1 VKRLVAAVVMA
12 MLVTGCFGAVPPTPS
27 AATPT
32 PPPAPPTPT
41 VAPTTEPGVPL
52 AMAIQI
58 RAAFGFRADAVW
70 VTTVSA
76 DAGSILS
83 NVGIRM
89 TADEVAQLQKQQSFP
104 DDRSAL
110 IAYGMRHA
118 DQYGGLFI
126 DRATGGTVMLFTAD
140 LDRHRD
146 AIAAL
151 RRGAIIDVRQCTY
164 TEADLMSVM
173 ESIDRNELLA
183 EGIDLMTVG
192 LNTDQNIVVI
202 EAKSNAPD
210 AKARLEARYG
220 GRVVANIFPV
230 PGAWSHRPVGDG
242 WRLVSAIQRGPN
254 WAYTVRVA
262 TNQAEW
268 SALWAELSPGLEEPA
283 IDDASEIAVVFAEGN
298 GGPGNCD
305 EVRLDDVV
313 IDVSTRLVFSR
324 TSDPLAPRN
333 CDAMLGGSA
342 VFVVALS
349 RAALPPTPF
358 DVQLHEQ
365 PTGPETDR
373 ITVDSL

>member
-1 VKRLVAAVVMA
+1 MRRLLAAVVTA
-12 MLVTGCFGAVPPTPS
+12 VLIAGCAGAVSPTPSPGAPTPS
-27 AATPT
+27 A
-32 PPPAPPTPT
+32 PTPT
-41 VAPTTEPGVPL
+41 AATTTEPEVSL
-52 AMAIQI
+52 ALAIEI
-58 RAAFGFRADAVW
+58 RKAFGFRADAAW

-76 DAGSILS
+76 DASSILS
-83 NVGIRM
+83 NLGIRM
-89 TADEVAQLQKQQSFP
+89 TPDEVAQLERQQSFP

-126 DRATGGTVMLFTAD
+126 DIATGGTVMLFTAD
-140 LDRHRD
+140 LDQHRA

-151 RRGAIIDVRQCTY
+151 PRGAIIDVRQATY
-164 TEADLMSVM
+164 TEAELMSVM

-192 LNTDQNIVVI
+192 LSTDRNVVVI

-220 GRVVANIFPV
+220 GRVVANIFPLL
-230 PGAWSHRPVGDG
+230 GAWSHRPAGDG
-242 WRLVSAIQRGPN
+242 WRLVSAIQRDAG
-254 WAYTVRVA
+254 WAYTVRAA
-262 TNQAEW
+262 TTQAEW
-268 SALWAELSPGLEEPA
+268 SALWLELSPGLEEPA
-283 IDDASEIAVVFAEGN
+283 IDHASEIAVVFAEGN

-333 CDAMLGGSA
+333 CDAMLGGSS

>member
-1 VKRLVAAVVMA
+1 
-12 MLVTGCFGAVPPTPS
+12 
-27 AATPT
+27 
-32 PPPAPPTPT
+32 
-41 VAPTTEPGVPL
+41 
-52 AMAIQI
+52 MAIQI
-58 RAAFGFRADAVW
+58 RAAFGFRADPDW
-70 VTTVSA
+70 VNTVNA
-76 DAGSILS
+76 DPESIMS
-83 NVGIRM
+83 NLGIRM
-89 TADEVAQLQKQQSFP
+89 TADEVAQLERQQLFP

-110 IAYGMRHA
+110 IAYGTRHA

-140 LDRHRD
+140 LDRHRA

-151 RRGAIIDVRQCTY
+151 PRGAIIDVRQCTY
-164 TEADLMSVM
+164 TEAELMSVM

-183 EGIDLMTVG
+183 EGIDVMTVG
-192 LNTDQNIVVI
+192 LSTDQNIVAI
-202 EAKSNAPD
+202 EAKSNAAD

-220 GRVVANIFPV
+220 GRVVANIYPV
-230 PGAWSHRPVGDG
+230 PGPWANRPGGDG

-262 TNQAEW
+262 TNRAEW
-268 SALWAELSPGLEEPA
+268 SALWSELSPGLAEPE
-283 IDDASEIAVVFAEGN
+283 IDFGTNIAALFGDAT

-305 EVRLDDVV
+305 EVRLDDVA
-313 IDVSTRLVFSR
+313 IDGNSAHVFSR
-324 TSDPLAPRN
+324 TSDPLAPRG
-333 CDAMLGGSA
+333 CDLMLGGSA